1 MAHLANRLSSFPE
14 PALSYLTNCINQAAT
29 IGAMNESPA
38 VVTASESSKVWEAN
52 HIFGKAAT

>member
-1 MAHLANRLSSFPE
+1 MAHLANWFERFLE
-14 PALSYLTNCINQAAT
+14 PATSYLTNCINQAAT

-52 HIFGKAAT
+52 HILGKAAT